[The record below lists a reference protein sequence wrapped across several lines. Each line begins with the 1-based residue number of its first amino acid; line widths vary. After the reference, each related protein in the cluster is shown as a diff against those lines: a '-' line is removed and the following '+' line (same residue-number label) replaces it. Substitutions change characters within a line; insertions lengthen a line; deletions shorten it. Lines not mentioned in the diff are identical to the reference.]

1 MRTTTRLTL
10 GSLAVTAA
18 LALPAAPAFAQ
29 DDLNCDDFPSQAA
42 AQAELRRDPSDPN
55 DLDRDDDFIAC
66 EAYLEYPAGSARD
79 ETPARPAVPVTE
91 TRTAQ
96 TATVRVPSR
105 VDTGAG
111 GSILPAAAAP
121 AGAAAAALT
130 FAAVLATLRLRH
142 RSAR

>member
-1 MRTTTRLTL
+1 MRSTTRLTL

-42 AQAELRRDPSDPN
+42 AQVELRRDPSDPN
-55 DLDRDDDFIAC
+55 RLDEDDDFIAC
-66 EAYLEYPAGSARD
+66 ENFREYPEGSARD
-79 ETPARPAVPVTE
+79 ETPARPTVPE

-96 TATVRVPSR
+96 TATVRVPNR

-111 GSILPAAAAP
+111 GSATPAAVP
-121 AGAAAAALT
+121 AGAAAAGLT
-130 FAAVLATLRLRH
+130 FAAVLATLRH
-142 RSAR
+142 RAPR